1 MPIVQMQTIMM
12 RKIVQNVPKIGRLII
27 RRCRLSVLHMKR
39 LIVFFKRVDYNSEYG
54 FQIGYSVDMS

>member
-1 MPIVQMQTIMM
+1 MPVVQMQTIMM

-39 LIVFFKRVDYNSEYG
+39 LIGFLKRVDYNSEYG

>member
-1 MPIVQMQTIMM
+1 MPVVQMQTIMM

-27 RRCRLSVLHMKR
+27 RRCRLSILHMKR
-39 LIVFFKRVDYNSEYG
+39 LIVFLKRVDYNSEYG